1 MSVPS
6 YLPKQFAQISLGDS
20 RSFNIKLAFTVFF
33 SNLIILIDQY
43 KIRFL
48 NLDQTLLFL
57 RSQVICLKNWKL
69 WRAVTTSKFIFF
81 LSKLCKFPTLQCVQ
95 KDVPD
100 ILYFAKSWA
109 INKNVKKHGFCKCV
123 ETRSFLI
130 FEKSK
135 QNEKN
140 PGHPF
145 VDAGK

>member
-6 YLPKQFAQISLGDS
+6 YIPKQFAQISLGGS

-33 SNLIILIDQY
+33 SNLMILIDQY

-69 WRAVTTSKFIFF
+69 WRAVTTSEFIF
-81 LSKLCKFPTLQCVQ
+81 LSKLCTFPTLQCVQ

-100 ILYFAKSWA
+100 ILYFVKFWA

-123 ETRSFLI
+123 EIRSFLI
-130 FEKSK
+130 FENNSKSK
-135 QNEKN
+135 
-140 PGHPF
+140 
-145 VDAGK
+145 